1 MGEEM
6 VIESIIGSRFS
17 VRVLED
23 STFGP
28 FPAVIPEV
36 EGSASITG
44 RHEFLI
50 DPDDPLCDGFI
61 LR

>member
-1 MGEEM
+1 M
-6 VIESIIGSRFS
+6 VVESIIGTRFR
-17 VRVLED
+17 VRVLEE
-23 STFGP
+23 TKFGP
-28 FPAVIPEV
+28 YPAVIPEV

-50 DPDDPLCDGFI
+50 DPADDLRGGFV

>member
-1 MGEEM
+1 M
-6 VIESIIGSRFS
+6 VIESIIGSRFT
-17 VRVLED
+17 VRVLSETEYG
-23 STFGP
+23 S

-44 RHEFLI
+44 RNEFVM
-50 DPDDPLCDGFI
+50 DPDDPLRDGFI